1 MSKPELQVQ
10 VNIIE
15 ENESGELVITIDKKP
30 EEYREIFFYKLGK
43 PDDHIRF
50 NMLQEGKN
58 VNFTGKV
65 IIYYPKE
72 LLHHN
77 SDKNKKALLA
87 KGEIIEG
94 LKEGRWVYYH
104 EKFDDMEQ
112 VRPNDFESNI
122 VFYKKGILNGEINSF
137 SKMEYHMKL
146 ALIKTVKK
154 MVNGIAIIAT
164 QGI

>member
-15 ENESGELVITIDKKP
+15 ENESGELVITIDKRP
-30 EEYREIFFYKLGK
+30 EEYREIFFYIRE
-43 PDDHIRF
+43 PDDQIRF

-94 LKEGRWVYYH
+94 LKKEGRWVHYH

-112 VRPNDFESNI
+112 ARPNNFESNI

-137 SKMEYHMKL
+137 SKMEYHMKV
-146 ALIKTVKK
+146 ALTKTVKK
-154 MVNGIAIIAT
+154 MVNGIVIIT
-164 QGI
+164 TLGT

>member
-1 MSKPELQVQ
+1 
-10 VNIIE
+10 
-15 ENESGELVITIDKKP
+15 
-30 EEYREIFFYKLGK
+30 
-43 PDDHIRF
+43 
-50 NMLQEGKN
+50 MLQEGKN

-112 VRPNDFESNI
+112 ARPNDFESNI

-137 SKMEYHMKL
+137 NKMEYHMKL

-154 MVNGIAIIAT
+154 MVNGIAIIAI
-164 QGI
+164 QVI